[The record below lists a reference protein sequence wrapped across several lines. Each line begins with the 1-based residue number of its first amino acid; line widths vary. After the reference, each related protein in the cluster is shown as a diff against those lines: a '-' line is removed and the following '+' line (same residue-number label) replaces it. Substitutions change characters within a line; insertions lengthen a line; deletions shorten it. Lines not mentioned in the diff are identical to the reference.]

1 MNPEIINVTLNK
13 TKEKL
18 SYPICVGK
26 GLFNHAGNLL
36 KPYILN
42 KKIII
47 VYDNFFSG
55 KRGNSEHLD
64 TFYESIK
71 KECNCLDSVGI
82 DGGDKTKT
90 MLQISNLVEEILSF
104 EIDRDTIIIAFGG
117 GVIGDIA
124 GFAASILLRG
134 LDFIQVPT
142 TLLSQV
148 DSSVGGKT
156 GVNGSL
162 GKNLLGSFHQPL
174 AVMTDTSILNSLPDR
189 ELKAGFAEVIKYGLI
204 SDEIFFSWLNKNY
217 LRILNRDQNILKIAI
232 LKSCSIK
239 ADIIRNDEKESGN
252 RALLNLG
259 HTFAHAI
266 ESFGDHDGRIV
277 HGEAVAIGICMA
289 FRFSC
294 KLGFCLKKDTDKVFN
309 IFKTSG
315 LPTSLREIPNLNI
328 KTSGMMDRFKY
339 DKKTKKNKLT
349 FILNNKIGESF
360 IKNDINLLALENFI
374 NDEIQCMNF

>member
-1 MNPEIINVTLNK
+1 MNPEIINVTLDK
-13 TKEKL
+13 QITKN
-18 SYPICVGK
+18 SYPIFVGK
-26 GLFNHAGNLL
+26 GLLTDSGNLL
-36 KPYILN
+36 KKYIFN

-47 VYDNFFSG
+47 VYDNYFSKIEG
-55 KRGNSEHLD
+55 LNKHLD
-64 TFYESIK
+64 TFYKSIM
-71 KECNCLDSVGI
+71 KEADSLNLVGI

-90 MLQISNLVEEILSF
+90 MSQVTNLVEEILSF
-104 EIDRDTIIIAFGG
+104 EIDRDTVIIAFGG

-134 LDFIQVPT
+134 LEFIQVPT

-162 GKNLLGSFHQPL
+162 GKNLIGSFHQPL
-174 AVMTDTSILNSLPDR
+174 AVIADTSVLVSLPDR
-189 ELKAGFAEVIKYGLI
+189 ELKAGFAEIVKYGLI
-204 SDEIFFSWLNKNY
+204 SDKIFFSWLTKNY
-217 LRILNRDQNILKIAI
+217 LRILNRDEDILKNAI
-232 LKSCSIK
+232 LRSCSIK
-239 ADIIRNDEKESGN
+239 ANIIKNDEKESGN

-289 FRFSC
+289 FNFSC
-294 KLGFCLKKDTDKVFN
+294 KLGFCVKKEADQVIDLFN
-309 IFKTSG
+309 ISG
-315 LPTSLREIPNLNI
+315 LPTSLLHVPNLNI
-328 KTSGMMDRFKY
+328 KTSAMMHKFKY

-360 IKNDINLLALENFI
+360 IKNDIDLLALENFI
-374 NDEIQCMNF
+374 NDEI